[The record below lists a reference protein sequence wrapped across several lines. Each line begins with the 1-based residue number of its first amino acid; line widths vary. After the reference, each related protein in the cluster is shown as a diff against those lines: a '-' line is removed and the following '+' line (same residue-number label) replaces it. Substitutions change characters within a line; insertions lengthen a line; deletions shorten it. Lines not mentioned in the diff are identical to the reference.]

1 MNWYLL
7 QKLDRNGEAGKDSLP
22 RHSCFEIRACTELW
36 HTNKFII
43 DELTARG
50 YMDCVLVHCTEEEML
65 EMTAEGMPFKRR
77 RLSGSGPYDCI
88 SLPEGGLDQLL
99 ILLHVTDRYP
109 VFRNVRPLSGPAEK
123 VVETKSQEVL
133 RGLLRGLKGSVVSDR
148 ANLRKFTP
156 QTSLP
161 NLNLLLLLPPAD
173 LKPYTR
179 VEYESLKLK
188 MDTNASWYLILAK
201 NIRHLQHAFRLSVR
215 AKVKEGII
223 TEELGLTPFESG
235 MALPQGISQVRYY
248 YQPGSPLPKHYF
260 FVYTTLADVQCARV
274 RSPYARVSIVW
285 SRRYEPVSLS
295 NKELEQ
301 LICSVEGK
309 QQELSGYMR
318 KFVESLQTGDKVGFF
333 LSNLQDLPFMGTVT
347 GRKGRKVKVVD
358 TSGRKYTI
366 PQESVVPPKNLNK
379 PD

>member
-7 QKLDRNGEAGKDSLP
+7 QKLNKDGEAGKDSLT

-36 HTNKFII
+36 HSNKFIV
-43 DELTARG
+43 DELSARG
-50 YMDCVLVHCTEEEML
+50 YLDCVLVRCTEDEML
-65 EMTAEGMPFKRR
+65 EMTGEGAPFKRR

-88 SLPEGGLDQLL
+88 SLSEADLDQLL

-109 VFRNVRPLSGPAEK
+109 VFRNVRPLVKPVDKS
-123 VVETKSQEVL
+123 VETKSQEVL
-133 RGLLRGLKGSVVSDR
+133 RGLLRGLKGNVVCDR

-156 QTSLP
+156 HPSLP
-161 NLNLLLLLPPAD
+161 GLNLLLLLPPAD
-173 LKPYTR
+173 LKPYTK
-179 VEYESLKLK
+179 VEYESMKLK
-188 MDTNASWYLILAK
+188 MDTSACWYLILAK

-235 MALPQGISQVRYY
+235 MPFPEGISQVRYF
-248 YQPGSPLPKHYF
+248 YQPGRPLPKHYF
-260 FVYTTLADVQCARV
+260 FVYTTLADVQYARV

-285 SRRYEPVSLS
+285 SHRYEPVSLT

-301 LICSVEGK
+301 LIFSVEGK
-309 QQELSGYMR
+309 QQELSAYMKR
-318 KFVESLQTGDKVGFF
+318 FVESLQTGDKVGFF
-333 LSNLQDLPFMGTVT
+333 LSSLQDLPFKGTVT
-347 GRKGRKVKVVD
+347 GRKGRKIKVVD

-366 PQESVVPPKNLNK
+366 PQESVVPPKNTK
-379 PD
+379 

>member
-1 MNWYLL
+1 
-7 QKLDRNGEAGKDSLP
+7 
-22 RHSCFEIRACTELW
+22 
-36 HTNKFII
+36 
-43 DELTARG
+43 
-50 YMDCVLVHCTEEEML
+50 
-65 EMTAEGMPFKRR
+65 
-77 RLSGSGPYDCI
+77 
-88 SLPEGGLDQLL
+88 
-99 ILLHVTDRYP
+99 
-109 VFRNVRPLSGPAEK
+109 
-123 VVETKSQEVL
+123 
-133 RGLLRGLKGSVVSDR
+133 
-148 ANLRKFTP
+148 
-156 QTSLP
+156 LP

-235 MALPQGISQVRYY
+235 MAFPQGISQVRYY

-318 KFVESLQTGDKVGFF
+318 NFVESLQTGDKVGFF